1 MKVKEVLNKL
11 VEKQNLSFEETRDLF
26 TQIMDGKLTDVQIAG
41 ILVALRSKGETT
53 DEIAGATSVM
63 REKSLKVPLSE
74 EIRERIVDT
83 CGTGGDLKGTF
94 NISTTV
100 ALVVAACGVP
110 VAKHGNRS
118 VSSKCGSADILE
130 AFGVKIDLTPEQVA
144 KCIEE
149 TNFGFMFA
157 PKFHPAMASVVR
169 PRKELGIRT
178 VFNLLGP
185 MTNPAGAKRQLMGV
199 FADHLTEKLG
209 EVLLKL
215 GTKKAFIVHGK
226 DGTDEIIICDMTKVT
241 EISNGDIKSYVISP
255 EDFGIRR
262 ASFDEIK
269 GGETLEEN
277 KEIVRRVLTGEEK
290 GAKRNVVLLNAA
302 FALLAAEKVSS
313 VEEGIELANSVIEEG
328 KPYELLCEIVKV
340 TNTFNS

>member
-1 MKVKEVLNKL
+1 MEVKEVLNKL

-41 ILVALRSKGETT
+41 ILVALRSKGETAN
-53 DEIAGATSVM
+53 EIAGATSVM

-74 EIRERIVDT
+74 EIKERIVDT

-199 FADHLTEKLG
+199 FADYLTEKLS

-226 DGTDEIIICDMTKVT
+226 DGTDEITICDMTKVT

-277 KEIVRRVLTGEEK
+277 REIVRRVLTGEEK

-313 VEEGIELANSVIEEG
+313 VEEGIELASSVIEKG
-328 KPYELLCEIVKV
+328 KPYELLCKVVKV
-340 TNTFNS
+340 TNSF